1 MDVTRSVN
9 ALRVISRG
17 LKVIAWI
24 VGIAFAAAAIK
35 LAFSVS
41 FIPAD
46 LPTSVEA
53 MLPGNAFLAGVL
65 LLVLGA
71 ANWLVLLGLA
81 EGINLVIAIEE
92 NTRAAAAAKEA
103 AAPANAGVA

>member
-35 LAFSVS
+35 LASRSRSSRQTCQRV
-41 FIPAD
+41 
-46 LPTSVEA
+46 VE
-53 MLPGNAFLAGVL
+53 PCCQGTFLAGVL

-81 EGINLVIAIEE
+81 GGINLVIAIEE
-92 NTRAAAAAKEA
+92 NTRAAAAAKA
-103 AAPANAGVA
+103 AAPVNSGVA